1 MEENNSKRGQL
12 KTIVL
17 LLIGF
22 IIGFATHAF
31 TVSEE
36 SVVLNDE
43 NNTNEE
49 ELVDTDSKLKE
60 EDDKQKVLLPDELT
74 DDTTTDDKEKD
85 DNTAKT
91 SFDATPNNSSNGEY
105 LFSVADQSAGGVV
118 YISNLT
124 FPKESWIAV
133 REDNNGAMGNILG
146 ARRYP
151 IGEHTGAIELLRN
164 TEPGQ
169 TYYAVIY
176 IDDGDKKFDH
186 KKDISLVDSD
196 GNITATIFRT
206 Y

>member
-12 KTIVL
+12 KAIVL

-36 SVVLNDE
+36 SVIPDDQNNTSEETVDTGSKSDE
-43 NNTNEE
+43 N
-49 ELVDTDSKLKE
+49 
-60 EDDKQKVLLPDELT
+60 DDKVSPTDGST
-74 DDTTTDDKEKD
+74 DDTVTNDKEEENE

-91 SFDATPNNSSNGEY
+91 SFDATPNNSSYDGY
-105 LFSVADQSAGGVV
+105 SFSVVDQSAGGVV
-118 YISNLT
+118 YVSSLT

-133 REDNNGAMGNILG
+133 REDNDGVMGNILG

-151 IGEHTGAIELLRN
+151 TGEHTGAIELLRD
-164 TEPGQ
+164 TQAGQ
-169 TYYAVIY
+169 TYYVVIY
-176 IDDGDKKFDH
+176 IDDGDKDFDH
-186 KKDISLVDSD
+186 KKETLLINSE
-196 GNITATIFRT
+196 GNATAAIFRT